1 MKITVNQFEEF
12 WKGKAKY
19 LQLRNPKRYHDRLC
33 RKIDKLG
40 ESEKLDEYVLTLKT
54 TQKTTRDIV
63 VSFYDFIGHPDSSL
77 YEKRFYDYPFERQLE
92 IAKYLHTPRSA
103 SEISEHFS
111 INARTRRADL
121 QALEDGITVLGSTIR
136 IQKEKKGRKYY
147 YRTTMHPIFLPLNLT
162 EVYALTVYLE
172 RAINKLERVT
182 KKADVNSEI
191 IRKISARV
199 KSQLSDYAFRKL
211 FPGETNS
218 RTDNSYVNDE
228 ELAHQRKGIVMYL
241 MKSGEPCRFFLEG
254 KEYKGKICYQNDE
267 YRIQLT
273 DGSIL
278 DTDINEVDFISG
290 SLNYK

>member
-1 MKITVNQFEEF
+1 MKITVNQFDEF
-12 WKGKAKY
+12 WAKKGRY
-19 LQLRNPKRYHDRLC
+19 LKVRNPEKTHDNLRQE
-33 RKIDKLG
+33 IDELG
-40 ESEKLDEYVLTLKT
+40 ESEKLDEHVLSLKNPK
-54 TQKTTRDIV
+54 KTTRDIV
-63 VSFYDFIGHPDSSL
+63 VSFYDFIGHPDSPL
-77 YEKRFYDYPFERQLE
+77 YEKSFYDYPFVRQLE
-92 IAKYLHTPRSA
+92 IAKYLHTPRSM
-103 SEISEHFS
+103 SEICENFS
-111 INARTRRADL
+111 MAAGTVRADL
-121 QALEDGITVLGSTIR
+121 RALEDGITVLGSTIR

-172 RAINKLERVT
+172 RVINKLERVT
-182 KKADVNSEI
+182 QKTDVNSEI
-191 IRKISARV
+191 IRDISAKI
-199 KSQLSDYAFRKL
+199 KSQLSDYAFKKL